1 MRGRARFEV
10 FLKTTAGYVNV
21 EQKLELLYFRK
32 IYNAREVA
40 VHYFGPTRR
49 PETSEAPFRSRCLIS
64 VNCWVGFVI
73 QSFSFNIKYK
83 LDKSSISF
91 I

>member
-49 PETSEAPFRSRCLIS
+49 PETSEAPFRSQGICEPFL
-64 VNCWVGFVI
+64 
-73 QSFSFNIKYK
+73 
-83 LDKSSISF
+83 SIPP
-91 I
+91 